1 VLRTTPDVKPK
12 GSLVNVPKAASF
24 PIIETEKLLNPAV
37 LAPNKLFFKVSVL
50 LVAPT
55 ENAIAGAANKLRTP
69 VNVAV
74 KAAIL

>member
-1 VLRTTPDVKPK
+1 M
-12 GSLVNVPKAASF
+12 
-24 PIIETEKLLNPAV
+24 
-37 LAPNKLFFKVSVL
+37 L

-55 ENAIAGAANKLRTP
+55 ENAIAGAANKLRAV